1 MTRAELQRVAF
12 EANMELASSG
22 LVMGTFGNL
31 SAVDRSA
38 GVFAIKPS
46 GVRMSS

>member
-1 MTRAELQRVAF
+1 
-12 EANMELASSG
+12 MELASSG

-31 SAVDRSA
+31 SVADARA

-46 GVRMSS
+46 GVPTTS